1 MAIYSLNVAT
11 VGKST
16 HAPGT
21 AGAHLRY
28 IAREDAAT
36 HVEAHHIPDDP
47 QQARTWMDAYE
58 QQARKNA
65 RLMSKVRIALP
76 RELSHEQNAA
86 LARAF
91 VAELTGGRIPSFMA
105 IHDQGKDA
113 ANPHAHIVLIDRDMT
128 TGKRLL
134 MLSDSPRD
142 RKKAGLPENGVEW
155 IRTVWEARANQA
167 LERAGLQARIDRRTL
182 EAQGIDRDPQIHV
195 GPRAQHVDTQVKR
208 PESKAVPAPT
218 PRNPDRVID
227 YPLID
232 AGRTRRERNAE
243 IIDLN
248 LERAA
253 RSPHFETRV
262 WAQFERDQRAKDRP
276 VETQLTAAARRRTLE
291 ERRIRRAVAA
301 QVQDVRARRD
311 AEARLSRDWIKQRF
325 LPETLTLRQR
335 HAEERSD
342 LTRQQRKLFGR
353 FFAAVD
359 FTGRT
364 RAKRE
369 ATRMALS
376 ARHKTERQALASQIR
391 DQRVS
396 QLEAVKARYQPELDE
411 LTRTRQQ
418 RLTSLSERHE
428 AEMQAEDTL
437 LQARIIEREQDRRA
451 VEQQITAWKRSQRER
466 DTLREKT
473 GSELAPEWAR
483 QIDGGPARDHSGM
496 AARTRKRL
504 EQAQKDREQRLAA
517 RSKAGRDWEEKDATA
532 PEDMT
537 PEQRADHIRAKIE
550 RAREKRKNKKQDR
563 NRRRRRDFD

>member
-36 HVEAHHIPDDP
+36 HVEAEHMPSDA
-47 QQARTWMDAYE
+47 QEARTWMDTYE
-58 QQARKNA
+58 REARKNA
-65 RLMSKVRIALP
+65 RLMNKVRIALP
-76 RELSHEQNAA
+76 RELSHEQNTA
-86 LARAF
+86 LARQF

-113 ANPHAHIVLIDRDMT
+113 ANPHAHIVLIDRDMS
-128 TGKRLL
+128 TGKRVLR
-134 MLSDSPRD
+134 LSDSARD

-167 LERAGLQARIDRRTL
+167 LERAGHKGRIDRRTL
-182 EAQGIDRDPQIHV
+182 EAQGLDREATIHI
-195 GPRAQHVDTQVKR
+195 GPRAQHVDSQVKR

-218 PRNPDRVID
+218 QRRPDRVID
-227 YPLID
+227 YPMID

-262 WAQFERDQRAKDRP
+262 WAQFEREQRAKDRP
-276 VETQLTAAARRRTLE
+276 LEARIVAASRRRTLE

-311 AEARLSRDWIKQRF
+311 AESRLTRDWIKQRY
-325 LPETLTLRQR
+325 LPESLTLRQR

-342 LTRQQRKLFGR
+342 MTRQQRKLFGR

-369 ATRMALS
+369 ATRRALS
-376 ARHKTERQALASQIR
+376 SRHKAERLALAAQIR
-391 DQRVS
+391 GQRTA
-396 QLEAVKARYQPELDE
+396 QLEAVQARYRPELDA
-411 LTRTRQQ
+411 LTETRKA
-418 RLTSLSERHE
+418 RLEALAERHGE
-428 AEMQAEDTL
+428 EIRAEDAL
-437 LQARIIEREQDRRA
+437 LQGRAIEREQDRRT
-451 VEQQITAWKRSQRER
+451 VEQQITAWKRMSTDQESAQ
-466 DTLREKT
+466 E
-473 GSELAPEWAR
+473 AP
-483 QIDGGPARDHSGM
+483 
-496 AARTRKRL
+496 
-504 EQAQKDREQRLAA
+504 A
-517 RSKAGRDWEEKDATA
+517 RSKARTDWEDADG
-532 PEDMT
+532 PQRDLT
-537 PEQRADHIRAKIE
+537 PEQRAEA
-550 RAREKRKNKKQDR
+550 ARERMNKSKDSRKRDR
-563 NRRRRRDFD
+563 NRRRRRSLD